1 MFIGNDILPRSFG
14 NPDPVW
20 IPAPGGV
27 GTITYLTHTAGTSTN
42 STSVTT
48 PSADTTGANFI
59 IVSVSSFAGAGEPT
73 LSDSNG
79 NTWTGLTAQTGAV
92 LRQRLFYC
100 VAPSVGAG
108 HTFTVSGAS
117 SFPALAV
124 EAFSGVNATPF
135 GTQNGATDAG
145 GTINT
150 GSVTPSVANS
160 LLVTGLAFNSPTATT
175 TIDSSFIKTDST
187 TPTPSDGVGAAMAY
201 KITSGAENPQW
212 VVTSGTSGTSTS
224 IATFTP
230 A

>member
-14 NPDPVW
+14 NPESVW
-20 IPAPGGV
+20 IPAPSGGGNIV
-27 GTITYLTHTAGTSTN
+27 FISNTAGTSIN

-59 IVSVSSFAGAGEPT
+59 AVTVSSFAGSAEPT
-73 LSDSNG
+73 LSDSKG
-79 NTWTGLTAQTGAV
+79 NTWTGLTAQAGAV

-100 VAPSVGAG
+100 VAPTVGTG

-117 SFPALAV
+117 SFPALAIQ
-124 EAFSGVNATPF
+124 AFSGVNATPF
-135 GTQNGATDAG
+135 GTQNGTTDVG

-150 GSVTPSVANS
+150 GSVTPSVNNS
-160 LLVTGLAFNSPTATT
+160 LFVTGLAFNNPAATT
-175 TIDSSFIKTDST
+175 AIDSSFIKTDST
-187 TPTPSDGVGAAMAY
+187 IPTPADGVGAAMAY

-212 VVTSGTSGTSTS
+212 VVTSGAGGTSTS